1 MGYPI
6 ILKQLDYFMCN
17 SWRENC
23 CKKFKKIKVLAIRS
37 QFIFYTSQTT
47 KSRRLR
53 FYQSTKQKKFARKN
67 IYFLIF
73 RTHSDDFLEIKKN
86 QNGLFVWR
94 SKTLVKKMK
103 ISTIRLICH
112 SQFVLLLIY
121 RNFKEKDGE
130 EIKLEKKINR
140 FLTENVFVTFEIAFL

>member
-73 RTHSDDFLEIKKN
+73 RTHSDDFLEIKKKPKWSLCVAK
-86 QNGLFVWR
+86 QNACKKNEDFYYSFDMPQSIRSPPNIPEFQRKRRWR
-94 SKTLVKKMK
+94 NKTG
-103 ISTIRLICH
+103 
-112 SQFVLLLIY
+112 
-121 RNFKEKDGE
+121 KE
-130 EIKLEKKINR
+130 N
-140 FLTENVFVTFEIAFL
+140 